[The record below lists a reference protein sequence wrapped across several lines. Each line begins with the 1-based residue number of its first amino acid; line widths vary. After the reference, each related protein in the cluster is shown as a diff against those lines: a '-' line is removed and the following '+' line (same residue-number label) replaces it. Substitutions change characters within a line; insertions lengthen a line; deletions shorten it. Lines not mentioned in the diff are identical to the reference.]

1 MGEINFDP
9 WTYTHSFDELHMCIM
24 SKGND
29 VNFLLM

>member
-1 MGEINFDP
+1 MGEINLDQ
-9 WTYTHSFDELHMCIM
+9 WTYTHSFNELHMCIM